1 MATYYRW
8 RRSTVSSQE
17 TQKSFSQRTIVALAS
32 KIAYQLSDVPTWTG
46 SYYDFSNATQT
57 SGNTASYYVAF
68 TQNPTVYYIGTIMKG
83 WDSGFEY
90 WMANVDDIMVLR
102 TDVIGTFVDYVY
114 STNPSAYPNGGVAG
128 SYYYDQRTTVTSPT
142 APTGLTYPNPITT
155 PKVTVSWQAATSNV
169 PDYPVQ
175 KYRVYVGYNGANP
188 PIPTAGESTSTSFE
202 FTIPTTYNGV
212 PVTSVQFGVAAIDTN
227 GQLSGITLGSVVPV
241 YLAPTLTVPQMVM
254 QGQQATISW
263 TAIEGS
269 DSYTLQRKSS
279 ADADWTQVYSGADLS
294 YTETVGTWTSLQYR
308 VCAMFDETP
317 GGWATSGEIQIVSAS
332 ALVISG
338 SDGDLGTLTNDI
350 SYTVS
355 SSGSTELTVMETI
368 NGTETRTY
376 TATNGATNKISVI
389 DLPTGYGT
397 IKITA
402 STNPGSGVV
411 NVERNWTYSKKAVTF
426 SDASGVANLIQN
438 GQTIWAKTIAEA
450 VRTPGIWGGNLGLAL
465 QKLMGA
471 VLYSPN
477 KVAKYTEVKVNLA
490 TAKVGQEI
498 NLPYNGK
505 MIPHIVLHIGNPNP
519 SLYDASCD
527 GVWLMQK
534 VAQLNTDWARGEGAT
549 NEFTKSSMVS
559 IVGGERNR
567 YDKSVADAMKNVK
580 IPYCVGGGSAEIKI
594 LADGY
599 SCRTFLLGAYEAGY
613 NTTDDP
619 DLPIDGAHL
628 QGMNRSMARNC
639 WLRTVVTG
647 TSTDVYYANGYTQLS
662 KIKATFNGNQY
673 QTTFIMPTT
682 FTATY
687 YVGSDGTVHDAQE
700 YEEAGSFVDILGN
713 DIPVPQIETGSYV
726 GTGTHGQSNP
736 TKLTFSF
743 VPKIVFINSNV
754 SGTEF
759 GIFVYGCQ
767 PVATSWTMGSHSR
780 EPSVATVSWSGNQLS
795 FYDTG
800 SASNQLNRSNTTF
813 HYVAI
818 GFAGGAT

>member
-1 MATYYRW
+1 MALYRW
-8 RRSTVSSQE
+8 RKSTISSRE
-17 TQKSFSQRTIVALAS
+17 TQYAYSERTIVALAS
-32 KIAYQLSDVPTWTG
+32 KIAYQLSNIPTWTG
-46 SYYDFSNATQT
+46 SYYDFSNAIQT

-68 TQNPTVYYIGTIMKG
+68 TPNPTVYYIGTVMKG

-90 WMANVDDIMVLR
+90 WMTNTGDTMVSR
-102 TDVIGTFVDYVY
+102 TDAAGTFVGYVY
-114 STNPSAYPNGGVAG
+114 STNSSAYPNGGVSG
-128 SYYYDQRTTVTSPT
+128 SYYYDQMQKVDFT
-142 APTGLTYPNPITT
+142 ATIDVPQLAMQGNQI
-155 PKVTVSWQAATSNV
+155 TVSWSAVDGA
-169 PDYPVQ
+169 D
-175 KYRVYVGYNGANP
+175 GYILERKAN
-188 PIPTAGESTSTSFE
+188 T
-202 FTIPTTYNGV
+202 
-212 PVTSVQFGVAAIDTN
+212 DT
-227 GQLSGITLGSVVPV
+227 
-241 YLAPTLTVPQMVM
+241 
-254 QGQQATISW
+254 
-263 TAIEGS
+263 
-269 DSYTLQRKSS
+269 
-279 ADADWTQVYSGADLS
+279 DWTQVYSGANTS
-294 YTETVGTWTSLQYR
+294 FEEAVGTWTSVQYR
-308 VCAMFDETP
+308 VKAGVSGTYGDYT
-317 GGWATSGEIQIVSAS
+317 TSTNVPVVSAS
-332 ALVISG
+332 AVVISG
-338 SDGDLGTLTNDI
+338 SDGDLGTLVNDV

-355 SSGSTELTVMETI
+355 SDGSTELTVVETI

-376 TATNGATNKISVI
+376 TATNGATNKIPVV

-411 NVERNWTYSKKAVTF
+411 SVERNWTYTKAAITF
-426 SDASGVANLIQN
+426 PDAGSRVNLTQQ
-438 GQTIWAKTIAEA
+438 GKTIWAKTIAEA

-471 VLYSPN
+471 VLYNSN

-549 NEFTKSSMVS
+549 NEFTKSSMVY

-580 IPYCVGGGSAEIKI
+580 IPYCVGGGSAEIKT

-682 FTATY
+682 FSATY
-687 YVGSDGTVHDAQE
+687 YVDIKGNLHDEQE
-700 YEEAGSFVDILGN
+700 YEEAGTFTDISGGA
-713 DIPVPQIETGSYV
+713 ISVPRIETGFYV
-726 GTGTHGQSNP
+726 GTNSSSSVIPVELH
-736 TKLTFSF
+736 FSGKP
-743 VPKIVFINSNV
+743 VMLLLCYNGNSAA
-754 SGTEF
+754 SEYW
-759 GIFVYGCQ
+759 GIPAIRANNY
-767 PVATSWTMGSHSR
+767 
-780 EPSVATVSWSGNQLS
+780 
-795 FYDTG
+795 
-800 SASNQLNRSNTTF
+800 
-813 HYVAI
+813 I
-818 GFAGGAT
+818 GFQYASGADSDSLEWGENTVTIGGKRDFNYSGRRYYWFAIVV

>member
-8 RRSTVSSQE
+8 RRRTVSYNTNFIADAYQ
-17 TQKSFSQRTIVALAS
+17 SFSDFGNTVYTMNQAVSIVGGA
-32 KIAYQLSDVPTWTG
+32 
-46 SYYDFSNATQT
+46 YDFSAATALSVGGQVNLPSGYFAFSRRPTKYYYNQYSQILYGSNYVGSPVDYYELQT
-57 SGNTASYYVAF
+57 IYGSTS
-68 TQNPTVYYIGTIMKG
+68 
-83 WDSGFEY
+83 
-90 WMANVDDIMVLR
+90 
-102 TDVIGTFVDYVY
+102 DYVY
-114 STNPSAYPNGGVAG
+114 STSSSAYPNGGVSG

-155 PKVTVSWQAATSNV
+155 PKVTVSWKAAGT
-169 PDYPVQ
+169 D
-175 KYRVYVGYNGANP
+175 
-188 PIPTAGESTSTSFE
+188 
-202 FTIPTTYNGV
+202 
-212 PVTSVQFGVAAIDTN
+212 
-227 GQLSGITLGSVVPV
+227 VPV
-241 YLAPTLTVPQMVM
+241 YPVNLYELSYSINNGSSWTVAGTTSGLSLEANIPMGSTSIQFRVRARNSDNQWSSYSTGTASQVLLAPTLTVPQMVM

-263 TAIEGS
+263 TAIEGA
-269 DSYTLQRKSS
+269 DSYTVQRK
-279 ADADWTQVYSGADLS
+279 ANTDTDWTQVYSGADLS

-308 VCAMFDETP
+308 VRAVFGDTP

-338 SDGDLGTLTNDI
+338 SDGDLDTLTNDI

-376 TATNGATNKISVI
+376 TATNGATNKIPVV

-411 NVERNWTYSKKAVTF
+411 NVERNWTYTKAAITF
-426 SDASGVANLIQN
+426 SDTCGVAQLTQQ
-438 GQTIWAKTIAEA
+438 GKTIWAKTIAEA

-471 VLYSPN
+471 VLYNSN
-477 KVAKYTEVKVNLA
+477 QVAKYTEVKVNLA

-580 IPYCVGGGSAEIKI
+580 IPYCVGGGSAEIKT

-662 KIKATFNGNQY
+662 KIKATFNSNQY

-687 YVGSDGTVHDAQE
+687 YVGSDGTVHDEQE
-700 YEEAGSFVDILGN
+700 YEEAGTFTDISGGA
-713 DIPVPQIETGSYV
+713 IPMVSIETGSYR
-726 GTGTHGQSNP
+726 GTGTYSSSNP
-736 TKLTFSF
+736 TSITFSF
-743 VPKIVFINSNV
+743 DAKIVIIAPRPLNESNILPWGIFLTNRLSDTFQKVGYSIIGASTDQSNSTRFAKYVGNTLSYYS
-754 SGTEF
+754 SGTSQQF
-759 GIFVYGCQ
+759 NADNYI
-767 PVATSWTMGSHSR
+767 
-780 EPSVATVSWSGNQLS
+780 
-795 FYDTG
+795 YD
-800 SASNQLNRSNTTF
+800 
-813 HYVAI
+813 YIAI
-818 GFAGGAT
+818 G

>member
-1 MATYYRW
+1 MANYYRW
-8 RRSTVSSQE
+8 RRRTVSYNTES
-17 TQKSFSQRTIVALAS
+17 IAD
-32 KIAYQLSDVPTWTG
+32 AYQSFPDFGNTVYTMNQAVPIVDG
-46 SYYDFSNATQT
+46 AYDFSAATALSVGGQVNLPSGYFAFSRRPTKYYYNQYSQILYGSNYVGSPVDYYELKTTYGST
-57 SGNTASYYVAF
+57 S
-68 TQNPTVYYIGTIMKG
+68 
-83 WDSGFEY
+83 
-90 WMANVDDIMVLR
+90 
-102 TDVIGTFVDYVY
+102 DYVY
-114 STNPSAYPNGGVAG
+114 STSSSAYPNGGASG
-128 SYYYDQRTTVTSPT
+128 SYYYDQRTTITSPT
-142 APTGLTYPNPITT
+142 APSGLTYPATITT
-155 PKVTVSWQAATSNV
+155 PTVTVSWNAATSNV

-254 QGQQATISW
+254 QGQQATINWS
-263 TAIEGS
+263 AIEGA

-279 ADADWTQVYSGADLS
+279 ADEDWTQVYSGANLS

-308 VCAMFDETP
+308 VQAVFDDTP
-317 GGWATSGEIQIVSAS
+317 GGWATSNPIQIVSAS
-332 ALVISG
+332 ALAISG
-338 SDGDLGTLTNDI
+338 TDGDLGTLVNDV

-355 SSGSTELTVMETI
+355 SDGSTELTVVETI

-402 STNPGSGVV
+402 STNPGYGVV
-411 NVERNWTYSKKAVTF
+411 SVERNWTYTKADIIF
-426 SDASGVANLIQN
+426 PDAGSRVNLTQQ
-438 GQTIWAKTIAEA
+438 GKTIWAKTIAEA

-471 VLYSPN
+471 VLYNSN

-490 TAKVGQEI
+490 TVTVGQEI

-534 VAQLNTDWARGEGAT
+534 VAQFNTDWARGEGAT

-567 YDKSVADAMKNVK
+567 YDKSVADVMKNVK
-580 IPYCVGGGSAEIKI
+580 IPYCVGGGSAEIKT

-647 TSTDVYYANGYTQLS
+647 TSTDVYYANGNTQLS
-662 KIKATFNGNQY
+662 KIKATFNGNRY

-682 FTATY
+682 FSATY
-687 YVGSDGTVHDAQE
+687 YVDIKGNLHDEQE
-700 YEEAGSFVDILGN
+700 YEEAGTFTDISGGA
-713 DIPVPQIETGSYV
+713 ISVPRIETGFYV
-726 GTGTHGQSNP
+726 GTNSSSSVIPVELH
-736 TKLTFSF
+736 FSGKP
-743 VPKIVFINSNV
+743 VMLLLCYNGNSAA
-754 SGTEF
+754 SEYW
-759 GIFVYGCQ
+759 GIPAIRANNY
-767 PVATSWTMGSHSR
+767 
-780 EPSVATVSWSGNQLS
+780 
-795 FYDTG
+795 
-800 SASNQLNRSNTTF
+800 
-813 HYVAI
+813 I
-818 GFAGGAT
+818 GFQYASGADSDSLEWGENTVTIGGKRDFNYSGRRYYWFAIVV